1 MYVRLLY
8 FFVLGL
14 FVYFYFPSVLWYCWL
29 GLLTCKTVSL
39 ITYTVLVETL
49 NPAQSIF
56 SLCPCWLR
64 CRALL
69 VTLSLGL
76 LLLGPS
82 PSSQPGF
89 YCFLD
94 AFHKFSPLTW
104 SDHLIL
110 KALDLDLDFF
120 SFSANIDF
128 IHIHSIFSGLGKW
141 FLFVFYCIFWN
152 FAVCSAFLFLPV
164 QSLQAKILDYSKYG
178 RNGFYSLSKV
188 LMEETA
194 LPGCIGTE
202 MYWNR

>member
-49 NPAQSIF
+49 NPAQSIY

-69 VTLSLGL
+69 MTLSLGL

-110 KALDLDLDFF
+110 KSLDLDLDFF

-141 FLFVFYCIFWN
+141 FYSFFIVFFGTLLYAQHFYFCQYK
-152 FAVCSAFLFLPV
+152 ACRL
-164 QSLQAKILDYSKYG
+164 KY
-178 RNGFYSLSKV
+178 
-188 LMEETA
+188 
-194 LPGCIGTE
+194 
-202 MYWNR
+202 